1 MWTLS
6 VGPYVCIFLYIY
18 IYIYTILPGGV
29 VGSLENL
36 CMGTGPMWSPAWPPA
51 WGLLKR
57 CARVDLWPPPWP
69 PVASQ
74 MASRVA
80 SAWPPAWPPVW
91 PPAWP
96 PVALQIRCAKIA
108 LGPSAR
114 LSQKAT
120 SKSFVGVAT
129 CGPMFYA
136 QLLSRVAPRY
146 SINLLSKFVFGRY
159 VVFAD
164 RSAETNSAECVGRL
178 VTRANYP
185 AHPASLRQV
194 VILII
199 FLVQALC
206 SLVPH
211 VPYCLGSL
219 AGIIYYLFI
228 YYLFIY
234 IYI

>member
-1 MWTLS
+1 VDTLC
-6 VGPYVCIFLYIY
+6 GALYMYIY
-18 IYIYTILPGGV
+18 IYIYIYIYYSPWRCCWRPRKSVHGNWPHV
-29 VGSLENL
+29 VSRVA
-36 CMGTGPMWSPAWPPA
+36 SA

-219 AGIIYYLFI
+219 AGIIYLVI
-228 YYLFIY
+228 YVSISSDATL
-234 IYI
+234 